1 MHVQV
6 PVPVSI
12 SLPAVA
18 LATVACPLIFVVK
31 SNGPCYAWGRAPSS
45 ASSPKSCCSVDLR
58 NHYCGTR

>member
-31 SNGPCYAWGRAPSS
+31 SNGPCYAWGACAILGILTQILLLS
-45 ASSPKSCCSVDLR
+45 
-58 NHYCGTR
+58 